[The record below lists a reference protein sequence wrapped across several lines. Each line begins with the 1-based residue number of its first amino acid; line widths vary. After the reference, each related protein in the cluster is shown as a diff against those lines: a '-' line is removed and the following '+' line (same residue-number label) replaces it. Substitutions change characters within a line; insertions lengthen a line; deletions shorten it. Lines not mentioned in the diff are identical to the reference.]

1 MPVTAFLA
9 VTSVE
14 AQIYLTMAFTVK
26 FWGVRG
32 SIPAPGM
39 ATARYG
45 GNTPCIA
52 VEPDGSDG
60 KHLIVLDAGT
70 GIRELGLELVRRA
83 NGELKIDLVISHTHW
98 DHIQGL
104 PFFTPFFDSGNSV
117 RILGPMQ
124 GKVRLERILTEQMNR
139 VVFPV
144 PLKDLAAQLA
154 VEHVDEG
161 EFAVNGFSVIGIR
174 LRHPANTLGYR
185 LKPADGGPNLAYLC
199 DNELGSGGEYDV
211 KPSWREDIVRFLEGT
226 DLLIHDAMFTPEQ
239 MDRFRGWGH
248 SSYAEAVELAAEAG
262 VKQLVLFHHRPE
274 HDDSTVD
281 AIVDKAR
288 AAAAKLDHSLEVTA
302 AAEGLQL
309 TL

>member
-1 MPVTAFLA
+1 
-9 VTSVE
+9 
-14 AQIYLTMAFTVK
+14 MAFTLT

-32 SIPAPGM
+32 SIPTPGIE
-39 ATARYG
+39 TARYG
-45 GNTPCIA
+45 GNTPCISI
-52 VEPDGSDG
+52 EPNGSDG
-60 KHLIVLDAGT
+60 KKLVVLDAGT
-70 GIRELGLELVRRA
+70 GIRKLGNELVKRA
-83 NGELKIDLVISHTHW
+83 HGALTIELLVSHTHW

-104 PFFTPFFDSGNSV
+104 PFFTPFFSRSNKV
-117 RILGPMQ
+117 RIMGPMQ

-154 VEHVDEG
+154 VEHVGEG
-161 EFAVNGFSVIGIR
+161 EFAIDGFSVQAMR

-185 LKPADGGPNLAYLC
+185 LKPANGGLDLAYLC
-199 DNELGSGGEYDV
+199 DNELGPGGEYDV
-211 KPSWREDIVRFLEGT
+211 KPSWKEDIIQFLDGT
-226 DLLIHDAMFTPEQ
+226 DILVHDAMYTPEQ
-239 MDRFRGWGH
+239 VNQFRGWGH

-281 AIVDKAR
+281 AIVESAQAD
-288 AAAAKLDHSLEVTA
+288 AAQFDHKVEIIAAV
-302 AAEGLQL
+302 EGLQL

>member
-1 MPVTAFLA
+1 
-9 VTSVE
+9 
-14 AQIYLTMAFTVK
+14 MAFTVT

-32 SIPAPGM
+32 SIPAPGP

-45 GNTPCIA
+45 GNTPCIS
-52 VEPDGSDG
+52 VESDDSNG
-60 KHLIVLDAGT
+60 KHIIVLDAGT
-70 GIRELGLELVRRA
+70 GIRVLGNELVKRG
-83 NGELKIDLVISHTHW
+83 NGKLQIDLLVSHTHW

-104 PFFTPFFDSGNSV
+104 PFFTPFFDRKNKV

-144 PLKDLAAQLA
+144 SLKELAAQLA

-161 EFAVNGFSVIGIR
+161 EFAINGFLVEAMKM
-174 LRHPANTLGYR
+174 RHPSNTLGYR
-185 LKPADGGPNLAYLC
+185 LKPAKGGPNLAYLC
-199 DNELGSGGEYDV
+199 DNELGSGGNYDV
-211 KPSWREDIVRFLEGT
+211 GPSWREDIVRFLEGT
-226 DLLIHDAMFTPEQ
+226 DVLVHDAMYTPEQ
-239 MDRFRGWGH
+239 AEQFRGWGH
-248 SSYAEAVELAAEAG
+248 SSYREGVELAAEAG

-274 HDDSTVD
+274 HDDSTID
-281 AIVDKAR
+281 AIVGR
-288 AAAAKLDHSLEVTA
+288 AQTDAAKLDHKVHVTA

>member
-1 MPVTAFLA
+1 
-9 VTSVE
+9 
-14 AQIYLTMAFTVK
+14 MAFTVT

-32 SIPAPGM
+32 SIPAPGP

-45 GNTPCIA
+45 GNTPCIS
-52 VEPDGSDG
+52 VESDDSHG
-60 KHLIVLDAGT
+60 KHIIVLDAGT
-70 GIRELGLELVRRA
+70 GIRVLGNELVKR
-83 NGELKIDLVISHTHW
+83 GSGKLQIDLLVSHTHW

-104 PFFTPFFDSGNSV
+104 PFFTPFFDRKNKV

-144 PLKDLAAQLA
+144 SLKELAAQLA

-161 EFAVNGFSVIGIR
+161 EFAVNGSLVEAMK
-174 LRHPANTLGYR
+174 LRHPSNTLGYR
-185 LKPADGGPNLAYLC
+185 LKPAKGGPNLAYLC
-199 DNELGSGGEYDV
+199 DNELGSGGNYDV
-211 KPSWREDIVRFLEGT
+211 GPSWREDIVRFLEGT
-226 DLLIHDAMFTPEQ
+226 DVLVHDAMYTPEQ
-239 MDRFRGWGH
+239 AEQFRGWGH
-248 SSYAEAVELAAEAG
+248 SSYREGVELAAEAG

-274 HDDSTVD
+274 HDDSTID
-281 AIVDKAR
+281 AIVGR
-288 AAAAKLDHSLEVTA
+288 AQADAAKLDHKVHVTA

>member
-1 MPVTAFLA
+1 
-9 VTSVE
+9 
-14 AQIYLTMAFTVK
+14 MAFTVT

-32 SIPAPGM
+32 SIPTPGLG
-39 ATARYG
+39 TARYG
-45 GNTPCIA
+45 GNTPCISI
-52 VEPDGSDG
+52 ESNGSDG
-60 KHLIVLDAGT
+60 NKLIVLDAGT
-70 GIRELGLELVRRA
+70 GIRMLGNELVKRA
-83 NGELKIDLVISHTHW
+83 KGALTIDLLVSHTHW
-98 DHIQGL
+98 DQIQGL
-104 PFFTPFFDSGNSV
+104 PFFTPFFNRSNKV

-154 VEHVDEG
+154 VEHVGEG
-161 EFAVNGFSVIGIR
+161 RFAIDGFTVEAMR

-185 LKPADGGPNLAYLC
+185 LKPANGGPDLAYLC
-199 DNELGSGGEYDV
+199 DNELGPGGEYDV
-211 KPSWREDIVRFLEGT
+211 KPSWKEDMIRFLDGT
-226 DLLIHDAMFTPEQ
+226 DTLVHDAMYTPEQ
-239 MDRFRGWGH
+239 VEQFRGWGH

-281 AIVDKAR
+281 AIVAGAQAD
-288 AAAAKLDHSLEVTA
+288 AAKFDHKVEIIA
-302 AAEGLQL
+302 AVEGLQL

>member
-1 MPVTAFLA
+1 
-9 VTSVE
+9 
-14 AQIYLTMAFTVK
+14 MAFTVT

-32 SIPAPGM
+32 SIPAPGP

-45 GNTPCIA
+45 GNTPCIS
-52 VEPDGSDG
+52 VESDDSHG
-60 KHLIVLDAGT
+60 KHIIVLDAGT
-70 GIRELGLELVRRA
+70 GIRVLGNELVKRG
-83 NGELKIDLVISHTHW
+83 NGKLQIDLLVSHTHW

-104 PFFTPFFDSGNSV
+104 PFFTPFFDRKNKV

-144 PLKDLAAQLA
+144 SLKELAAQLA

-161 EFAVNGFSVIGIR
+161 EFAVNGFLVEAMK
-174 LRHPANTLGYR
+174 LRHPSNTLGYR
-185 LKPADGGPNLAYLC
+185 LKPAKGGPNLAYLC
-199 DNELGSGGEYDV
+199 DNELGSGGNYDV
-211 KPSWREDIVRFLEGT
+211 GPSWREDIVRFLEGT
-226 DLLIHDAMFTPEQ
+226 DVLVHDAMYTPEQ
-239 MDRFRGWGH
+239 AEQFRGWGH
-248 SSYAEAVELAAEAG
+248 SSYREGVELAAEAG

-274 HDDSTVD
+274 HDDSTID
-281 AIVDKAR
+281 AIVGR
-288 AAAAKLDHSLEVTA
+288 AQADTAKLDHKVHVTA